1 MRILAEG
8 SADEGTAMEK
18 TKELLAFAGVPLLYC
33 VLACVLA
40 IGLAVPMRRALA
52 SVVDEFSQEL
62 QPGITVESS
71 ISYDPA
77 ALKKAEKEKKEEE
90 AKEKAKKAE
99 EEKKK
104 AEEAKKKAEQSTI
117 TQTPHIDRT
126 TVATPFEGDQVG
138 QLVCE
143 RIGID
148 CPVMWN
154 DTEEMY
160 AYGAG
165 QDVTSFLPGF
175 GKFIVLSG
183 HCTTYFA
190 PLQYIAQGDVVQYH
204 TAYGDYEYTVSH
216 VDILNEM
223 ELQDI
228 LNKPEVVSHEQLIMY
243 TCYPF
248 TTYYGR
254 RTDRYTVFAERT
266 AGMDVR

>member
-1 MRILAEG
+1 
-8 SADEGTAMEK
+8 MEK
-18 TKELLAFAGVPLLYC
+18 TKEMLAFAGVPLLYC
-33 VLACVLA
+33 VFACIVA
-40 IGLAVPMRRALA
+40 IGFMLPVRQALA
-52 SVVDEFSQEL
+52 GAVEEVSQDL
-62 QPGITVESS
+62 DSGITVESS
-71 ISYDPA
+71 ISYDPE
-77 ALKKAEKEKKEEE
+77 ALKKEIQAKKEKEAKAKQAELAKKQQQEKQEKSK
-90 AKEKAKKAE
+90 AKES
-99 EEKKK
+99 
-104 AEEAKKKAEQSTI
+104 STTVV

-126 TVATPFEGDQVG
+126 TVATPFAGDQVG

-143 RIGID
+143 RVGVD

-165 QDVTSFLPGF
+165 QDTTSFLPGF

-190 PLQYIAQGDVVQYH
+190 PLQYVAQGDVFQYH
-204 TAYGDYEYTVSH
+204 TSYGDYEYTVSH
-216 VDILNEM
+216 VDVLNEM
-223 ELQDI
+223 DLQDI

-254 RTDRYTVFAERT
+254 RTERFTVFAERT